1 MLPDGVH
8 VDRTLIDRTLFVGL
22 YIDGSLETA
31 RFLRPPHI
39 HRVAQSRRRCKR
51 RNGPCHESG
60 LRVKLRIQQL
70 DAARKQL
77 DAEDGDETSAN

>member
-1 MLPDGVH
+1 MDRSRQLDFCDLP
-8 VDRTLIDRTLFVGL
+8 TSTELL
-22 YIDGSLETA
+22 
-31 RFLRPPHI
+31 
-39 HRVAQSRRRCKR
+39 RVADAASEETVR
-51 RNGPCHESG
+51 GHESG